1 MYTRLAYMAGRE
13 RSDFNVEDQAPQ
25 DRPQAAN
32 LRQRANES
40 PPQGGAFDREMEM
53 SKKKPPKTV
62 SVVLRAEDRTPQI
75 VSLRVDRVRDLHVSN
90 NDRDLVRAL
99 LQDALNE
106 LDRVR
111 ANLEQI
117 AAMWKGVT
125 AGANTNDDPQSQT

>member
-1 MYTRLAYMAGRE
+1 
-13 RSDFNVEDQAPQ
+13 
-25 DRPQAAN
+25 
-32 LRQRANES
+32 
-40 PPQGGAFDREMEM
+40 MEM
-53 SKKKPPKTV
+53 SKKKPPKTA

-90 NDRDLVRAL
+90 NDGDLVRAL

-117 AAMWKGVT
+117 AAVWKGVT
-125 AGANTNDDPQSQT
+125 AGANRNDDPQSQT